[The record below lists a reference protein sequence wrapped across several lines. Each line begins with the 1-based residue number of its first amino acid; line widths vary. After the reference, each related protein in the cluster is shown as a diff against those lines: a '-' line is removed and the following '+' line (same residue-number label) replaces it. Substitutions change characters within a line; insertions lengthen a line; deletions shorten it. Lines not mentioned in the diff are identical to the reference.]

1 MSVVMITTLALMTG
15 AITRKDANM
24 KMSFAT
30 ITMLAQETAAA
41 PPQVANMTT

>member
-1 MSVVMITTLALMTG
+1 MLVAMTTTLALMTG
-15 AITRKDANM
+15 AITQKDVNM
-24 KMSFAT
+24 KKSYAT

>member
-1 MSVVMITTLALMTG
+1 MLVAMITMLALMTG

-24 KMSFAT
+24 KISYAT

-41 PPQVANMTT
+41 PPQVANMTI